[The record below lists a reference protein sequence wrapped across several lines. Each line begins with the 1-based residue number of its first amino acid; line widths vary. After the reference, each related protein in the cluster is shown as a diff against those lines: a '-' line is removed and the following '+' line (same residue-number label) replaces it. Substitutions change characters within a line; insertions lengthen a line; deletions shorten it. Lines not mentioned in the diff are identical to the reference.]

1 MKEKNSIQK
10 LNANPIFS
18 AKQGDA
24 PEILEHPL
32 DSIVLRDDPVTMK
45 CRASGTGVTYTWYKN
60 GSVLVND
67 KNSLV
72 LKDGSLF
79 LIHAAGG
86 QFSI

>member
-1 MKEKNSIQK
+1 MNHKILHLKTIKNNYVLVK
-10 LNANPIFS
+10 AND
-18 AKQGDA
+18 K

-45 CRASGTGVTYTWYKN
+45 CRASGTGIIYTWFKN
-60 GSVLVND
+60 GNILPND
-67 KNSLV
+67 KNSLL

-86 QFSI
+86 